1 MSSFNVLDSDQQE
14 LQDLQAPA
22 TWQAGFERIQGRLYQ
37 ICAKSFRSF
46 PPADRDIDEA
56 VQEAVCVA
64 MFDYKSLF
72 ERGECG
78 RATVATI
85 AKYAMIAV
93 RRMRRISSCNGQRGK
108 GRADAFD
115 KMARTELMDVSA
127 SGRNRRR
134 EYDPHFRI
142 EFGDWFDSLNERNKA
157 IAYCFVRGDSANDIA
172 DRFNIS
178 TARVSQIRQ
187 ELRTS
192 WMARA

>member
-1 MSSFNVLDSDQQE
+1 MSSFNVLNSDQQE
-14 LQDLQAPA
+14 LQELQAPA
-22 TWQAGFERIQGRLYQ
+22 TWQEGFERIQGRLYR
-37 ICAKSFRSF
+37 ICAKSFRAF

-64 MFDYKSLF
+64 MADYKSLF

-93 RRMRRISSCNGQRGK
+93 RRMRRISACNGQRGK

-115 KMARTELMDVSA
+115 KMERQELQDVGA

-134 EYDPHFRI
+134 EYDPQFRI
-142 EFGDWFDSLNERNKA
+142 EFREWFDSLDERSRA
-157 IAYCFVRGDSANDIA
+157 ISYCFVRGDSSKEISGK
-172 DRFNIS
+172 FNMARS
-178 TARVSQIRQ
+178 RVSQIRQ
-187 ELRTS
+187 ELRES
-192 WMARA
+192 WLNRA